1 MSRRNDRKIG
11 LDTEEAAKALRIPPI
26 FLAQLIYEGRLRL
39 QKGFLVGRDDVE
51 SLREYSRRRFADLD
65 S

>member
-1 MSRRNDRKIG
+1 MSQRDDKKKG

-39 QKGFLVGRDDVE
+39 RKGFLFKREDVE
-51 SLREYSRRRFADLD
+51 SLKAYSRRRFDDLD
-65 S
+65 I

>member
-1 MSRRNDRKIG
+1 MSKRDDKKDN
-11 LDTEEAAKALRIPPI
+11 LDSEEAAKALRIPPI

-39 QKGFLVGRDDVE
+39 QKGFLLRREDVE
-51 SLREYSRRRFADLD
+51 SLQEYSRRRFDGLD

>member
-1 MSRRNDRKIG
+1 MSQRDDEKDS
-11 LDTEEAAKALRIPPI
+11 LDSEEAAKALRIPPI

-39 QKGFLVGRDDVE
+39 QKGFLLKREDVE
-51 SLREYSRRRFADLD
+51 SLQEYSRRRFDGLD

>member
-1 MSRRNDRKIG
+1 MRQRDETKAS
-11 LDTEEAAKALRIPPI
+11 LDAEEAAKALRIPPI

-39 QKGFLVGRDDVE
+39 RKGFLLRREDVE
-51 SLREYSRRRFADLD
+51 SLRDYSRRRFEGLE

>member
-1 MSRRNDRKIG
+1 MSKRDDEKEN
-11 LDTEEAAKALRIPPI
+11 LDSEEAAKALRIPPI

-39 QKGFLVGRDDVE
+39 QRGFLVRRADVE
-51 SLREYSRRRFADLD
+51 SLREYSRRRFESLD

>member
-1 MSRRNDRKIG
+1 MGKRDDEKDN
-11 LDTEEAAKALRIPPI
+11 LDSEEAARALRIPPI

-39 QKGFLVGRDDVE
+39 QKGFLLKRADVE
-51 SLREYSRRRFADLD
+51 SLQEYSRRRFGGLD